1 MAVTSLT
8 EVGDAVSQLQIPAS
22 LLKTDIVES
31 DSVHSIISEK
41 QGVCESA
48 SLDHQVR
55 PSDYFVWYHSKPMS
69 SCTASQFSLKAV
81 ALGR

>member
-31 DSVHSIISEK
+31 DSVHTTISEE
-41 QGVCESA
+41 QGGLVKAPRLTTRLGTSG
-48 SLDHQVR
+48 
-55 PSDYFVWYHSKPMS
+55 YFV
-69 SCTASQFSLKAV
+69 
-81 ALGR
+81 